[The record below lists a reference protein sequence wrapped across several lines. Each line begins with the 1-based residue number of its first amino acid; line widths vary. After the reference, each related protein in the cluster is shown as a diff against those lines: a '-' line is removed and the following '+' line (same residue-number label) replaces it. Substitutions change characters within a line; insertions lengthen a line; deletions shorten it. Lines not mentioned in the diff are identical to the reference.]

1 MSRRTKRRMRC
12 PRCSGKK
19 FKDKTISFWRFK
31 SSSKMETKRQ
41 IWVCLNTEC
50 NYEFEYIPHSREYI
64 EILHSVANTPEP
76 RMIDQTETQVQTAEP
91 HTQPIKGSLEEMAK
105 DLGF

>member
-1 MSRRTKRRMRC
+1 MRC

-19 FKDKTISFWRFK
+19 F
-31 SSSKMETKRQ
+31 SKANRSYEETKRQ
-41 IWVCLNTEC
+41 IWICLNTEC